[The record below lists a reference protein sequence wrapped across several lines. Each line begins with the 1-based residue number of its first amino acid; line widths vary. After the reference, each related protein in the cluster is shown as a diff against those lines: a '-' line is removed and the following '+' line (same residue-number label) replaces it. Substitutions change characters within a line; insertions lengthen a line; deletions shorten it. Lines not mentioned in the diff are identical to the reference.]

1 MFTYNLQRADSASGV
16 EGSIVFTANGG
27 TVELHVACPYIG
39 KNAFKVTKND
49 IPGVNAVVTEYSGDS
64 GSPTTGTLEFK
75 NK

>member
-1 MFTYNLQRADSASGV
+1 MAIHCD
-16 EGSIVFTANGG
+16 GSI
-27 TVELHVACPYIG
+27 E
-39 KNAFKVTKND
+39 FKVTKND